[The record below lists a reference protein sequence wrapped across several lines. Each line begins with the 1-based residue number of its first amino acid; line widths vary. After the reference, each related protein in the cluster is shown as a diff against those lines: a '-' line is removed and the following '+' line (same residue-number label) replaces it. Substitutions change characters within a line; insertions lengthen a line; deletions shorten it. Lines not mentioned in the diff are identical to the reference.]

1 MYIFIMRLPY
11 IPIVVDMWR
20 NWCRSSEKKP
30 ISNERKT
37 YQVKKNV
44 ISNHITHFT
53 VGLLLAFCWRMAG
66 RLLSV
71 LFMTSVLCCLPHDIM
86 TCFKMPDLL
95 QNGGS
100 SVESPAKPRGSL
112 LKVVMPGNIHKIPY
126 HWGIRMR
133 GCTNKTV
140 VTPFI
145 HVATDALQLLPRQ
158 KKIVNP
164 IKVFVVT

>member
-11 IPIVVDMWR
+11 IPIVVDMWQ
-20 NWCRSSEKKP
+20 NWYRVKKNP
-30 ISNERKT
+30 
-37 YQVKKNV
+37 YQVKEK
-44 ISNHITHFT
+44 HIKWRKTSYQTILHII
-53 VGLLLAFCWRMAG
+53 LLAFCWRMAG
-66 RLLSV
+66 HLLSV
-71 LFMTSVLCCLPHDIM
+71 LFMTSVPCCLPHDIM
-86 TCFKMPDLL
+86 TYFKMPDLL

-112 LKVVMPGNIHKIPY
+112 LKVVMPGNIHKPPY
-126 HWGIRMR
+126 RWGIRMR
-133 GCTNKTV
+133 GCTNKSA